1 MNSYLLNR
9 ALGTI
14 APSTF
19 HTAQT
24 ARLVHHLEPAP
35 GIRFSSKHQA
45 EFEGHGLDTEGDIYA
60 HRAGT
65 NVLAVDQ
72 YDGRWWVDPQHEGN
86 PWMFWLNEGWTQYG
100 IRRRR
105 RIDPPLGSREQRE

>member
-9 ALGTI
+9 ALGSI

-35 GIRFSSKHQA
+35 GIRFSSKHP
-45 EFEGHGLDTEGDIYA
+45 EGPGLDPGDDIYA
-60 HRAGT
+60 HKAGV
-65 NVLAVDQ
+65 NVLAIDQ
-72 YDGRWWVDPQHEGN
+72 YDGRWWVSPAWSESIRGCLAERGMDPVWYLAAQTHRSES
-86 PWMFWLNEGWTQYG
+86 G
-100 IRRRR
+100 I
-105 RIDPPLGSREQRE
+105 

>member
-9 ALGTI
+9 ALGSI

-60 HRAGT
+60 HRAGA
-65 NVLAVDQ
+65 NVLAIDQ
-72 YDGRWWVDPQHEGN
+72 YDGRWWVKSPARRESVDVLAERGMDTVWYPAVQTHRSAS
-86 PWMFWLNEGWTQYG
+86 G
-100 IRRRR
+100 I
-105 RIDPPLGSREQRE
+105 